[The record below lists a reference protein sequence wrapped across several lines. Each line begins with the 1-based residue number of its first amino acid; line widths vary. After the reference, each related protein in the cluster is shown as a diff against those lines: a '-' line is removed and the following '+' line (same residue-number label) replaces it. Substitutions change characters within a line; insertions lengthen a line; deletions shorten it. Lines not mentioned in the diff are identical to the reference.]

1 MAKARF
7 KPEELLAQGR
17 PTVATLPDSAPATP
31 FLDPSSAHEEPQG
44 SELYNL
50 GTVQQSAASTRDAD
64 MFNPSYLQEPQ
75 NYPTGAEG
83 GIPQPQGASPLLY
96 PTAAETQPKLK
107 ARLKPNE
114 ALALAEVNR
123 PRRKSPD
130 EMMDELAVGMFDP
143 SKTPLPQDLWG
154 EATQRRSKMI
164 QDGRL
169 PMEFGEIDSLADG
182 LVWTKDAAYGA
193 ASYIA
198 GTLGGAAAAVATNPA
213 ATARQLPATI
223 GSRSRMSLRSVPR
236 RVTSS

>member
-31 FLDPSSAHEEPQG
+31 FLDPSIAQAEPQG

-50 GTVQQSAASTRDAD
+50 GTVQQTAASTRDTD

-96 PTAAETQPKLK
+96 PTAAEAQPKLK

-164 QDGRL
+164 QEGRL
-169 PMEFGEIDSLADG
+169 PMESYGPRTPPTELLRISPERWVVRPPRWPLTQRPRRDSSRQRLGQRSSARQRSLAC
-182 LVWTKDAAYGA
+182 
-193 ASYIA
+193 
-198 GTLGGAAAAVATNPA
+198 
-213 ATARQLPATI
+213 
-223 GSRSRMSLRSVPR
+223 R
-236 RVTSS
+236 RIKTFSI